1 MPSIFTRSSLWKY
14 LAAWLVMLL
23 VCVANGV
30 VRDISY
36 GLHVDEL
43 TAHQISTVTGI
54 LLLGLVI
61 WLCSAVMPVSS
72 KREAVS
78 LGLFW
83 AVLTVAV
90 AFEFV
95 FFHFIGGHSWSEL
108 LANYNVAQGR
118 VWVFVVLWI
127 AVAPW
132 LFFRWHTP
140 A

>member
-1 MPSIFTRSSLWKY
+1 MPSIFAGSSLWKY

-23 VCVANGV
+23 VAVANGA
-30 VRDISY
+30 VREITY
-36 GLHVDEL
+36 GPHVDEL

-61 WLCSAVMPVSS
+61 WLCSAVIPVSS
-72 KREAVS
+72 DREAVS

-83 AVLTVAV
+83 AALTV

-108 LANYNVAQGR
+108 LANYNVVQGR

-127 AVAPW
+127 VVAPW
-132 LFFRWHTP
+132 LFFRWHRPT
-140 A
+140 

>member
-1 MPSIFTRSSLWKY
+1 MPSIFAGSSLWKY

-23 VCVANGV
+23 VAVANGA
-30 VRDISY
+30 VREITY
-36 GLHVDEL
+36 GPHVDEL
-43 TAHQISTVTGI
+43 TAHQISTATGI

-61 WLCSAVMPVSS
+61 WLCSAVIPVSS
-72 KREAVS
+72 DREAVS

-83 AVLTVAV
+83 AALTV

-108 LANYNVAQGR
+108 LANYNVVQGR

-127 AVAPW
+127 VVAPW
-132 LFFRWHTP
+132 LFFRWHRPT
-140 A
+140 

>member
-1 MPSIFTRSSLWKY
+1 MSLIFIRSSLGKY
-14 LAAWLVMLL
+14 LAAWFVMLL
-23 VCVANGV
+23 VSVANGA
-30 VRDISY
+30 VRDITY

-61 WLCSAVMPVSS
+61 WLCSAVVPVASG
-72 KREAVS
+72 REAVL

-83 AVLTVAV
+83 AALTVV
-90 AFEFV
+90 FEFV
-95 FFHFIGGHSWSEL
+95 FFHFIGGHSWAEL
-108 LANYNVAQGR
+108 LASYNVLQGR

-132 LFFRWHTP
+132 IFFRLRVLG
-140 A
+140 

>member
-1 MPSIFTRSSLWKY
+1 MPSIFAHSSLWKY

-23 VCVANGV
+23 VAVANGA
-30 VRDISY
+30 VREITY
-36 GLHVDEL
+36 GLYVDEL
-43 TAHQISTVTGI
+43 TAHQISTATGI

-61 WLCSAVMPVSS
+61 WLCSAVIPVASG
-72 KREAVS
+72 RQAVS

-83 AVLTVAV
+83 AALTV

-95 FFHFIGGHSWSEL
+95 FFYFIGGHSWSEL
-108 LANYNVAQGR
+108 LANYNVGQGR

-132 LFFRWHTP
+132 LFFRWHRP

>member
-1 MPSIFTRSSLWKY
+1 MPSIFAHSSLWKY

-23 VCVANGV
+23 VAVANGA
-30 VRDISY
+30 VREITY
-36 GLHVDEL
+36 GPHVDEL
-43 TAHQISTVTGI
+43 TAHQISTATGI

-61 WLCSAVMPVSS
+61 WLCSAVIPVSS
-72 KREAVS
+72 DREAVS

-83 AVLTVAV
+83 AALTV

-108 LANYNVAQGR
+108 LANYNVVQGR

-127 AVAPW
+127 VVAPW
-132 LFFRWHTP
+132 LFFRWHRPT
-140 A
+140 

>member
-1 MPSIFTRSSLWKY
+1 MPPIFTRSSLWKY

-23 VCVANGV
+23 VAVANGA
-30 VRDISY
+30 VRDITY
-36 GLHVDEL
+36 GPQVDAL
-43 TAHQISTVTGI
+43 TAHQISTVTAI

-72 KREAVS
+72 KREAVL

-83 AVLTVAV
+83 AALTV

-108 LANYNVAQGR
+108 FANYNVGQGR
-118 VWVFVVLWI
+118 VWVFVVLWT

-132 LFFRWHTP
+132 FFFRLHTP

>member
-1 MPSIFTRSSLWKY
+1 MSSILTSSSLWKY
-14 LAAWLVMLL
+14 LVAWLVMLL
-23 VCVANGV
+23 VAVANGA
-30 VRDISY
+30 VRDITY
-36 GLHVDEL
+36 GPHVDAL

-72 KREAVS
+72 GREAVS

-83 AVLTVAV
+83 AALTV

-108 LANYNVAQGR
+108 LANYNVGEGR
-118 VWVFVVLWI
+118 VWVLVVLWI
-127 AVAPW
+127 ALAPW
-132 LFFRWHTP
+132 LFFRWHRP

>member
-1 MPSIFTRSSLWKY
+1 MPSIFTSSSLRKY

-23 VCVANGV
+23 VAVANGAG
-30 VRDISY
+30 RDITY

-61 WLCSAVMPVSS
+61 WLCSAVIPLSS
-72 KREAVS
+72 GREAVS

-83 AVLTVAV
+83 AALTV

-95 FFHFIGGHSWSEL
+95 FFHFIGGQSWSEL
-108 LANYNVAQGR
+108 LAN
-118 VWVFVVLWI
+118 
-127 AVAPW
+127 
-132 LFFRWHTP
+132 
-140 A
+140 